1 MSDFSSMPLAKGYFA
16 PNRFDASVHDCEV
29 VGSIPVDMDG
39 AFYRMHADWLYP
51 PKHADEA
58 SLSADGYISML
69 RFRGGSVDY
78 RGRYV
83 RTQRYLRQAQA
94 RRQLY
99 GYYRNPFTDEESVR
113 DTRDFTLRT
122 SANTTPVIVGKRL
135 YAAKEEG
142 PAWRVD
148 PDTLETIGPDDFGG
162 LWKADNFT
170 AHPKLDPATGEL
182 LAFGYEAA
190 GLCSDDVY
198 AYIFD
203 PEGNI
208 HREIRVKVPYA
219 SMIHDMAFT
228 ETHIILPA
236 SSMVTSMER
245 LLEGKKHWGW
255 DRTVPSYFCVFR
267 RDGDGSDARWFL
279 GREHSIVHTAN
290 AYNDG
295 DRIVLDL
302 PMADGNTWPFFEDI
316 HGGPF
321 SMHDSTI
328 RRVVLDLSSDHDGYQ
343 EQVLLDRPVTT
354 FTRIDE
360 RFAGRRH
367 RYIYVQYADNSQP
380 FEASLPD
387 DPRQQPN
394 NSIMRFDVDTGE
406 VLSYWAG
413 PHHVVQE
420 PVFVPRRH
428 STAEGDGYLVATVHN
443 LGERRAECVVL
454 DATRMRE
461 CARVILPFRNP
472 MQVHGTWADAE
483 MLDLA

>member
-1 MSDFSSMPLAKGYFA
+1 MSDFSSMPLARGYFA
-16 PNRFDASVHDCEV
+16 PNRFDAFVHDCEV
-29 VGSIPVDMDG
+29 TGRLPEDMDG

-51 PKHADEA
+51 PKHPDEA

-69 RFRGGSVDY
+69 RVHNGSADY

-83 RTQRYLRQAQA
+83 HTQRYLRQREA

-99 GYYRNPFTDEESVR
+99 GYYRNPFTDEEQVR

-122 SANTTPVIVGKRL
+122 SANTTPVVVGKRL
-135 YAAKEEG
+135 YATKEEG
-142 PAWRVD
+142 PPYRVD
-148 PDTLETIGPDDFGG
+148 PNTLETLGPDDFSG
-162 LWKADNFT
+162 LWKSDNFT

-182 LAFGYEAA
+182 IAFGYEAA

-198 AYIFD
+198 TYIFD
-203 PEGNI
+203 PDGNI
-208 HREIRVKVPYA
+208 KREIRVKVPYA

-228 ETHIILPA
+228 ETHVILPA

-279 GREHSIVHTAN
+279 GPERSIVHTAN

-295 DRIVLDL
+295 DRIIVDL

-321 SMHDSTI
+321 SMHESTI
-328 RRVVLDLSSDHDGYQ
+328 RRVTLDLSSDADGYDERILFDQ
-343 EQVLLDRPVTT
+343 PVTT

-367 RYIYVQYADNSQP
+367 RYIYVQHADNDKP

-394 NSIMRFDVDTGE
+394 NSVARFDLETGE
-406 VLSYWAG
+406 RISWWAG
-413 PHHVVQE
+413 ARHVVQE
-420 PVFVPRRH
+420 PVFVPRRGG
-428 STAEGDGYLVATVHN
+428 TQEGDGYLVATVHD
-443 LGERRAECVVL
+443 LGEHRAEIAVV
-454 DATRMRE
+454 DAQTMQE
-461 CARVILPFRNP
+461 LARVRLPFRNP
-472 MQVHGTWADAE
+472 MQVHGAWVDADI
-483 MLDLA
+483 LDLA